1 MLPPLFDAETLYFG
15 NGEHVGGVLP
25 PIAQDNV
32 LTKAYAASIE
42 ARPGGWEHGCN
53 YANDNLELVWMAPLG
68 LTSAGPISR
77 ETIGALVAAVDAGRG
92 ILIYAET
99 DEVAQRLGNLVILF
113 AGGGHA

>member
-1 MLPPLFDAETLYFG
+1 M
-15 NGEHVGGVLP
+15 
-25 PIAQDNV
+25 
-32 LTKAYAASIE
+32 E

-77 ETIGALVAAVDAGRG
+77 ETIGALVTAVDAGRG

-99 DEVAQRLGNLVILF
+99 AEMAKELGELVLLF
-113 AGGGHA
+113 VGGGHA

>member
-1 MLPPLFDAETLYFG
+1 MLPSLFHAEALYFG
-15 NGEHVGGVLP
+15 NGQHVGGVLP

-32 LTKAYAASIE
+32 LTQAYAASIE

-99 DEVAQRLGNLVILF
+99 AEMARELGDLVLLF
-113 AGGGHA
+113 SGGGHA